1 MINSVH
7 QKFPLKIQILAK
19 SSMTKYNLS
28 MKEETIKLIEKL
40 RDMKQILMQEGFV
53 IDGLFGSYAR
63 GDFSKES
70 DVDILYHVGKPFM
83 QKYQGFAALHRLDEI
98 KKFLSK
104 ELKKKIDLAPKNSLS
119 RTGKQFILPEVL
131 SL

>member
-1 MINSVH
+1 
-7 QKFPLKIQILAK
+7 
-19 SSMTKYNLS
+19 

-70 DVDILYHVGKPFM
+70 DVDILYHVEKSFM
-83 QKYQGFAALHRLDEI
+83 QKHQGFTALHRLDEI
-98 KKFLSK
+98 KKFLST
-104 ELKKKIDLAPKNSLS
+104 EIGKKIDLAPKNSLS
-119 RTGKQFILPEVL
+119 ETGKKFILSEVVNV
-131 SL
+131 

>member
-1 MINSVH
+1 
-7 QKFPLKIQILAK
+7 
-19 SSMTKYNLS
+19 

-70 DVDILYHVGKPFM
+70 DVDILYHVEKSFM
-83 QKYQGFAALHRLDEI
+83 QKHQGFAALHRLDEI
-98 KKFLSK
+98 KKFLST
-104 ELKKKIDLAPKNSLS
+104 EIGKKIDLAPKNSLS
-119 RTGKQFILPEVL
+119 ETGKKFILSEVVNV
-131 SL
+131 